1 MCWLDAH
8 YGCSPDGSA
17 FDVRRHNTSIAAPR
31 QRLCVVAL
39 EHTSTIVAIPF
50 GTAAIWAS
58 VASRW
63 SLCKRGADA
72 VEMPVPPASITDHQV
87 ITLVTEA
94 KA

>member
-1 MCWLDAH
+1 MVL
-8 YGCSPDGSA
+8 
-17 FDVRRHNTSIAAPR
+17 V
-31 QRLCVVAL
+31 
-39 EHTSTIVAIPF
+39 HTSTIVAIPF

-72 VEMPVPPASITDHQV
+72 VEMPVPPATITDHQV
-87 ITLVTEA
+87 ITLMTFA